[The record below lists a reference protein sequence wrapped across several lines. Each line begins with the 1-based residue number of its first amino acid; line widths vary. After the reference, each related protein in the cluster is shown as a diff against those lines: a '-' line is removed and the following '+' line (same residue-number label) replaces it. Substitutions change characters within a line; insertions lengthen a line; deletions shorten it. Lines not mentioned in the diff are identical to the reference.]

1 MMRSDAYR
9 AFKKC
14 LFDGELRPGQFVSQR
29 ELAELLDL
37 PLNPI
42 REAIRQLDSE
52 GLIRVYPQRGIQ
64 IIEADPKTVNDA
76 HDYRL
81 LLERAAIVGFAR
93 HAPEATV
100 QRMRAETEKILQS
113 LARKPVDRPENRKAL
128 EAAVEAAWN
137 FHEEIIDFQGNA
149 IISHHYRLNSARIRL
164 FRSAT
169 YRNTISEQIVPAL
182 GQHLRVL
189 DACQRRDAEEA
200 ARFIAEDIEASR
212 SITLGLRAA

>member
-14 LFDGELRPGQFVSQR
+14 LFDGQLRPGQFVSQR
-29 ELAELLDL
+29 ELADLLDL

-42 REAIRQLDSE
+42 REAIRQLDCE
-52 GLIRVYPQRGIQ
+52 GLIKVYPQRGIQ

-81 LLERAAIVGFAR
+81 LLERAAIHDFAAR
-93 HAPEATV
+93 APEATV
-100 QRMRAETEKILQS
+100 NRLRAETERLVEA
-113 LARKPVDRPENRKAL
+113 LAKKPGDRRTL

-137 FHEEIIDFQGNA
+137 FHEEIIDFQANA
-149 IISHHYRLNSARIRL
+149 IVSHHYRLNSARIRL

-169 YRNTISEQIVPAL
+169 YRHTISEQIAPAL

-189 DACQRRDAEEA
+189 DACLRRDTEDA
-200 ARFIAEDIEASR
+200 ARLIAEDIETSR